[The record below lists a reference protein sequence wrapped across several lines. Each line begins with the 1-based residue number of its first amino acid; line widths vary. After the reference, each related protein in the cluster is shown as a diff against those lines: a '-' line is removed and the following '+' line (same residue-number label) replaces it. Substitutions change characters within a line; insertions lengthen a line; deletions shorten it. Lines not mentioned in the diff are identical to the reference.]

1 LLLKS
6 NSNIEIQ
13 PFSIIIIAISLNT
26 VDNVLGFPVIIFGG
40 YEILRI
46 FQDIILLKGLKFLC
60 QQLNFVLESKLYP
73 YKLLLQFLIKYFM
86 VITMLIAFKYI
97 DFFSLVRMKPL
108 DYILLSNNMQIYEMK
123 QMELFLF
130 I

>member
-1 LLLKS
+1 M
-6 NSNIEIQ
+6 
-13 PFSIIIIAISLNT
+13 
-26 VDNVLGFPVIIFGG
+26 GFPVIIFGG
-40 YEILRI
+40 YEISRI